1 GSQKCEGE
9 EQVLR
14 APEETLPLNYGS
26 ELELFVVRPEF
37 RGYGVGS
44 ALYRQFEMYLKTQ
57 HLNSFFLHTDTG
69 CAYKF
74 YEHKGLTRKAMKKS
88 SCFYAIKD
96 HKPVTFFIYG
106 NV

>member
-1 GSQKCEGE
+1 M
-9 EQVLR
+9 
-14 APEETLPLNYGS
+14 TLN
-26 ELELFVVRPEF
+26 LFVVSPEF
-37 RGYGVGS
+37 RGYGIGS
-44 ALYRQFEMYLKTQ
+44 KLYRQFEIYLKKQ
-57 HLNSFFLHTDTG
+57 HLKSFFLHTDTG

-74 YEHKGLTRKAMKKS
+74 YEHKGLKRKAMKKS